1 MNAKLRIPLAVLAGG
16 VTVAAFWAAKPSD
29 APNPGPIA
37 QAQAAEAAA
46 DPGVLAPFLRFSGTD
61 SVKVQPDQAELS
73 VTATETA
80 ATSEVALEAAGT
92 KMERVIAKMREL
104 GIPQADLQTEPA
116 YTYHDP
122 ERNRWTAN
130 LNLRITIDDPARAGE
145 ILSEANAAGAD
156 GISGPYF
163 SVEEQD
169 AAYAEA
175 MKKAIEN
182 ARGKAEA
189 AAAQMG
195 VTVAGIVSVDET
207 PGAGQPP
214 VMMAA
219 EEAVAADG
227 GGRDSSVPT
236 PVGPQEIYASV
247 TVTFTY
253 TQAS

>member
-16 VTVAAFWAAKPSD
+16 VAVAAFWAANPSES
-29 APNPGPIA
+29 PSPGPVA
-37 QAQAAEAAA
+37 AAQAAEAAA
-46 DPGVLAPFLRFSGTD
+46 DPGILAPFLRFSGTD
-61 SVKVQPDQAELS
+61 SVKVEPDTAEIS

-80 ATSEVALEAAGT
+80 ATSEVALESAGA
-92 KMERVIAKMREL
+92 KLERVIAKMKEL
-104 GIPQADLQTEPA
+104 GIAQEDLQTEPA

-130 LNLRITIDDPARAGE
+130 LTLRVTIDDPARAGD
-145 ILSEANAAGAD
+145 ILGEANAAGAD
-156 GISGPYF
+156 GVAGPYF

-182 ARGKAEA
+182 ARSKAEA
-189 AAAQMG
+189 AAQQMG

-214 VMMAA
+214 VLMAA
-219 EEAVAADG
+219 AAEDAAAGGEA
-227 GGRDSSVPT
+227 SVPT
-236 PVGPQEIYASV
+236 VIGPQEIFASV
-247 TVTFTY
+247 TVTFSY
-253 TQAS
+253 ARAS